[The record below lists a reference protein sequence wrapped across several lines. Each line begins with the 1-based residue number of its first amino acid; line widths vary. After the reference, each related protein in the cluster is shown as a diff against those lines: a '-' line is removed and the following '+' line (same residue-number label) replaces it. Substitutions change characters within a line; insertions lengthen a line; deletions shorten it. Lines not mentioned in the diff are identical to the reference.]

1 MKLVAVWIEDY
12 KNLQNITFNFGDEL
26 MFKIHFIKENE
37 KKIINLDF
45 EETTDYFNLF
55 SGKKL
60 LNISGILG
68 VNGSGKSNF
77 FKLLNLLE
85 ADRPIKGDVLLIYKI
100 DNIYKIHRY
109 EGDNPLFHLKPTMKL
124 NLSQRMMSDKF
135 QIAEDREFFKGSHLI
150 FYSSEFS
157 NYNEVVLKEKNVF
170 NRSTNFRLRSAVSF
184 EKIKNY
190 SDSYAEQ
197 NKIKGRLSNKKKLN
211 FDPFSFYFDEKTK
224 NQFDFLTAI
233 NRKKKGDQ
241 FKFNFINIPDK
252 VDIVF
257 DDDFYLEVV
266 KFSQNS
272 LYDFKR
278 VPEIISHSLGEL
290 NKIKEN
296 PVSRFEKEMIL
307 RFFLYAFYKDLFN
320 TTSPIVRL
328 DELECFVTDLKL
340 DDNIFIRL
348 YTFLLDKTCTSEFFE
363 YSILTRILKNIHEGK
378 FNKGL
383 EQYVV
388 PSFDLF
394 INYTLK
400 VDRTLWNLMNDFN
413 ELFLYNS
420 SPFIKFKWY
429 NMSAGEEALLTIFS
443 ELWVAINK
451 TKNEHIMFCIDE
463 AELYLHPEWQR
474 NLVNY
479 MQTFFQIFVDR
490 KKSIKTYQV
499 IISSHS
505 PFIASDIPKFNLTF
519 LSKPEKTKENPNP
532 LPIVVNS
539 QNQTPTFGG
548 NIFNLYKD
556 SFFLNDLFSEFS
568 KNWINEAFN
577 KVNGAD
583 SQFESNEDVMKFA
596 KIIGEPIIKDAILNK
611 ISFLDNNNWTHIK
624 SDNSEK
630 LS

>member
-1 MKLVAVWIEDY
+1 MKLVAVWIEDF

-26 MFKIHFIKENE
+26 MFKIHFQKENK

-55 SGKKL
+55 SGKKI

-68 VNGSGKSNF
+68 VNGTGKSNF
-77 FKLLNLLE
+77 YKLLNLLE
-85 ADRPIKGDVLLIYKI
+85 ADKPIKGDVILIYKI
-100 DNIYKIHRY
+100 DNKYKIHRY
-109 EGDNPLFHLKPTMKL
+109 EGDNPLFHLKQPLKL
-124 NLSQRMMSDKF
+124 NLSQRMKSEKF
-135 QIAEDREFFKGSHLI
+135 QITQDREFFKGSHLI

-157 NYNEVVLKEKNVF
+157 NYNEVVIKEKNVF
-170 NRSTNFRLRSAVSF
+170 NRSTNFRIRSAVSF
-184 EKIKNY
+184 EKIKKY
-190 SDSYAEQ
+190 SDSYNEQ
-197 NKIKGRLSNKKKLN
+197 NKIKDRLSNKKNLN
-211 FDPFSFYFDEKTK
+211 FDPLSFYFDEKTK

-233 NRKKKGDQ
+233 NKKKKGDQ
-241 FKFNFINIPDK
+241 FNFIITPDK

-257 DDDFYLEVV
+257 DDDFYIEVV

-272 LYDFKR
+272 LCNFTR
-278 VPEIISHSLGEL
+278 VPEIISHGLGEL

-320 TTSPIVRL
+320 TTNPRVPL
-328 DELECFVTDLKL
+328 DELERFVIDIKL
-340 DDNIFIRL
+340 DENIFTRL
-348 YTFLLDKTCTSEFFE
+348 YTFLLDKTCTSDFFE
-363 YSILTRILKNIHEGK
+363 YSILTRILKNIHDGK
-378 FNKGL
+378 YNHGI

-400 VDRTLWNLMNDFN
+400 VDRTLWSLMNDFN
-413 ELFLYNS
+413 ELFKYNS
-420 SPFIKFKWY
+420 SPFIHFKWY
-429 NMSAGEEALLTIFS
+429 NMSAGEEALLSFFS
-443 ELWVAINK
+443 VLWVAIQK
-451 TKNEHIMFCIDE
+451 TKFNHVIFCIDE

-479 MQTFFQIFVDR
+479 LNTFFEIFVER
-490 KKSIKTYQV
+490 KSSIKTYQV
-499 IISSHS
+499 FISSHS
-505 PFIASDIPKFNLTF
+505 PFVASDIPKFNLTF

-548 NIFNLYKD
+548 NIFSLYKD
-556 SFFLNDLFSEFS
+556 SFFLDDLFSEFS

-577 KVNGAD
+577 KINDKD
-583 SQFESNEDVMKFA
+583 SKFKNFEDVVKFSQL
-596 KIIGEPIIKDAILNK
+596 IGEPIIKEAILNK
-611 ISFLDNNNWTHIK
+611 INKTGLENWTLK
-624 SDNSEK
+624 KNDFNK
-630 LS
+630 